1 MLEKG
6 KWIAV
11 LLAVALLTTMI
22 PATVFAVRIQAN
34 TPNITVNT
42 TKVAFAGQTW
52 LVIGDA
58 QKGVYPQADHITLLA
73 ANPMKGSKRMEFR
86 TSSSKEK
93 ENFHGFEYATKKN
106 PGRTAIRY
114 FADNPTGMVAWKK
127 PYEYAGSALQQEMED
142 IAETFS
148 EKEQELITGR
158 NLTSADGI
166 AGQAISNQKLWALSL
181 DEWNTIHAGS
191 DDDYVIDWNGDFW
204 WLRTPFEGGKT
215 VSDGVEGR
223 YVRSGNISEEALLYE
238 DYAARPA
245 LSLDLSKV
253 LFTSTANATAGKSTA
268 TVEAGLMR
276 AQVATGRIKFTVVD
290 SSQHLDLVVAQ
301 GQKVQ
306 KVKELKFNY
315 SNATSGENQYV
326 SCVLINK
333 NGVAKYYGKLAD
345 NSQAASGTISIAL
358 NGVAN
363 GVYTLQIF
371 SEQAN
376 GDLYT
381 DFCSDPVTYT
391 LTVTDGKGTL
401 HVHDWQEPVYT
412 WSEDGTVCIAS
423 RKCVGNPEHT
433 QQVQA
438 TVTSAQTKAPAC
450 TENGETTYTAT
461 FTVAWA
467 TEQTKTV
474 ANIAA
479 LGHQPVLMSAKEATC
494 LAEGYTG
501 DQVCTVCG
509 EVVQRGAVIEKL
521 PHHFENG
528 KCTVCGAADPNATVP
543 PKTGDTSNVPLWAA
557 LLLVSGVGAWTAAF
571 HQKRR
576 KAK

>member
-1 MLEKG
+1 
-6 KWIAV
+6 
-11 LLAVALLTTMI
+11 
-22 PATVFAVRIQAN
+22 
-34 TPNITVNT
+34 
-42 TKVAFAGQTW
+42 
-52 LVIGDA
+52 
-58 QKGVYPQADHITLLA
+58 
-73 ANPMKGSKRMEFR
+73 
-86 TSSSKEK
+86 
-93 ENFHGFEYATKKN
+93 
-106 PGRTAIRY
+106 
-114 FADNPTGMVAWKK
+114 
-127 PYEYAGSALQQEMED
+127 
-142 IAETFS
+142 
-148 EKEQELITGR
+148 
-158 NLTSADGI
+158 
-166 AGQAISNQKLWALSL
+166 
-181 DEWNTIHAGS
+181 
-191 DDDYVIDWNGDFW
+191 
-204 WLRTPFEGGKT
+204 
-215 VSDGVEGR
+215 
-223 YVRSGNISEEALLYE
+223 
-238 DYAARPA
+238 
-245 LSLDLSKV
+245 
-253 LFTSTANATAGKSTA
+253 
-268 TVEAGLMR
+268 MR

-315 SNATSGENQYV
+315 RNATLGENQYV

-345 NSQAASGTISIAL
+345 SSRAASGTISIAL

-433 QQVQA
+433 QQAKA
-438 TVTSAQTKAPAC
+438 TVTSAQTKAPTC
-450 TENGETTYTAT
+450 TENGETTYTAA

-479 LGHQPVLMSAKEATC
+479 LGHKPVKMSAKEATC

-528 KCTVCGAADPNATVP
+528 KCTVCGAADPNATPQTVP
-543 PKTGDTSNVPLWAA
+543 PKTGDTSNIPLWAA
-557 LLLVSGVGAWTAAF
+557 LLLVSGAVALTAAF
-571 HQKRR
+571 CQKRG
-576 KAK
+576 KAQ

>member
-1 MLEKG
+1 MWL
-6 KWIAV
+6 AV
-11 LLAVALLTTMI
+11 LLAVAMLVTMM
-22 PATVFAVRIQAN
+22 PATVFAVKIQAD

-52 LVIGDA
+52 LVIGDGES
-58 QKGVYPQADHITLLA
+58 GVYPQTDHITLLA
-73 ANPMKGSKRMEFR
+73 ANPVKGSSNMEFR
-86 TSSSKEK
+86 ISSREEPEEDGFTK
-93 ENFHGFEYATKKN
+93 FEYAIKN
-106 PGRTAIRY
+106 NPSQSATYY
-114 FADNPTGMVAWKK
+114 FADNPAGMSAWEK
-127 PYEYAGSALQQEMED
+127 PYEYAGSNLQQEMER
-142 IAETFS
+142 IAATFS
-148 EKEQELITGR
+148 AKEQELITGR

-181 DEWNTIHAGS
+181 DEWNTIHDGS
-191 DDDYVIDWNGDFW
+191 DDNGVIKWNSDRYW
-204 WLRTPFEGGKT
+204 WLRTPFVGGYT
-215 VSDGVEGR
+215 LTDGVEGR
-223 YVRSGNISEEALLYE
+223 YITPYGADCGDSLLYMGN
-238 DYAARPA
+238 YAARPA

-268 TVEAGLMR
+268 TVGAGLTS

-315 SNATSGENQYV
+315 SKATSGANQYV

-345 NSQAASGTISIAL
+345 SSQAESGKISIHL
-358 NGVAN
+358 SGVAN
-363 GVYTLQIF
+363 GTYTLQIF

-391 LTVTDGKGTL
+391 LTVADGKGSL
-401 HVHDWQEPVYT
+401 HVHDWEEPVYT